1 VRHTSPVMP
10 GGPFV
15 ISVSVAVAL
24 SVGLAAL
31 PPTASAPAAPPALD
45 WEIISRRPHDATAWT
60 QGLQLDDDGRLY
72 ESTGL
77 RGRSTIR
84 EVDPQTGAVLR
95 SAPLPDEQFGE
106 GLALVGDRLIQ
117 LTWQEGVAHTW
128 DAATFEALG
137 VLDYVG
143 EGWGLCF
150 DGQRLVMSDGS
161 DRLTFRDPTT
171 FEVTG
176 SVQIE
181 PAGLTDMR
189 LNELECVDG
198 MVWANAWLT
207 DTIVRIDPAAGRV
220 TGTLDLAGLLD
231 RVPPTDPP
239 GATTPAPSTQPPL
252 ATDPP
257 DVLNGI
263 AWDAASGTFLVTGK
277 LWPALFEIRVS
288 DPG

>member
-1 VRHTSPVMP
+1 MPV
-10 GGPFV
+10 GALV
-15 ISVSVAVAL
+15 ISVSGVVAL
-24 SVGLAAL
+24 SFGLATL
-31 PPTASAPAAPPALD
+31 PPATSAPVAPPALD
-45 WEIISRRPHDATAWT
+45 WEVISRRPHDATAWT

-117 LTWQEGVAHTW
+117 LTWQEGVANTW
-128 DAATFEALG
+128 DAATFEGLG
-137 VLDYVG
+137 AFDYEG

-161 DRLTFRDPTT
+161 DRLTFRDPAT

-176 SVQIE
+176 SVRVE
-181 PAGLTDMR
+181 YAGLADMR

-207 DTIVRIDPAAGRV
+207 DTIVRIDPEAGRV

-231 RVPPTDPP
+231 QPPPTDPP
-239 GATTPAPSTQPPL
+239 DATDRPGGTTPSPSTQPPPPI
-252 ATDPP
+252 DPP

-263 AWDAASGTFLVTGK
+263 AWDAASRTFLVTGK

>member
-1 VRHTSPVMP
+1 MMRV
-10 GGPFV
+10 GALV
-15 ISVSVAVAL
+15 ISVSAAATL
-24 SVGLAAL
+24 AFGLATL
-31 PPTASAPAAPPALD
+31 PPVSSAPADPPALD
-45 WEIISRRPHDATAWT
+45 WEVISRRPHDAAAWT

-84 EVDPQTGAVLR
+84 EVDPQTGTVLR
-95 SAPLPDEQFGE
+95 SAPLPDQQFGE

-117 LTWQEGVAHTW
+117 LTWQEGVANTW

-137 VLDYVG
+137 AFDYEG

-161 DRLTFRDPTT
+161 DGLTFRDPTT
-171 FEVTG
+171 FAVTG
-176 SVQIE
+176 SVRID
-181 PAGLTDMR
+181 PVAGLADMR

-207 DTIVRIDPAAGRV
+207 DMILRIDPAAGRV

-231 RVPPTDPP
+231 QAPPTDSSP
-239 GATTPAPSTQPPL
+239 
-252 ATDPP
+252 TDPSPTDLP

-263 AWDAASGTFLVTGK
+263 AWDAASRTFLVTGK

>member
-1 VRHTSPVMP
+1 MPV
-10 GGPFV
+10 GALV

-24 SVGLAAL
+24 SFGLATV

-45 WEIISRRPHDATAWT
+45 WEVISRRPHDATAWT

-117 LTWQEGVAHTW
+117 LTWQEGVANTW

-137 VLDYVG
+137 ALDFAG

-176 SVQIE
+176 SVRIE
-181 PAGLTDMR
+181 PAGLEGMR

-231 RVPPTDPP
+231 QAPPTESP
-239 GATTPAPSTQPPL
+239 GATTPPPSTQPL
-252 ATDPP
+252 DATDPP